1 MFDLQQDFEVE
12 DFDVV
17 PATNNI
23 QMQKMKSSPLMIDTD
38 FADIRNEI
46 DDVGGRMPTEVH
58 YESDSGDLD
67 D

>member
-23 QMQKMKSSPLMIDTD
+23 QMQKMKSSPLMIDTN
-38 FADIRNEI
+38 FADIGNEI